1 MGPTFYKKKYY
12 RVSIFEWTLIQN
24 LFFRSGSFWPRL
36 ASTASSVASV
46 FAPQQQQQQQ
56 QVSKS
61 SLPAPLVPQ
70 KVASQPASLTEA
82 EDEDLSALNMWAKG
96 SFTPT
101 PSETERV
108 FRDLIIRSVSQSL
121 FCNFYKS

>member
-1 MGPTFYKKKYY
+1 M
-12 RVSIFEWTLIQN
+12 QN
-24 LFFRSGSFWPRL
+24 LFFFRSGSFWPGL
-36 ASTASSVASV
+36 ASTVASV

-56 QVSKS
+56 QQQVSES

-96 SFTPT
+96 NFTPT

-108 FRDLIIRSVSQSL
+108 
-121 FCNFYKS
+121 CK